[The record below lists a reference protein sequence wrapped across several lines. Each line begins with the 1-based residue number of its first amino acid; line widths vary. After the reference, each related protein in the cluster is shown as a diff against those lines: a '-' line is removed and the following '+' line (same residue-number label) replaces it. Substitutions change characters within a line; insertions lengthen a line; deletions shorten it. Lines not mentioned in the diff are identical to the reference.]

1 VWAAANVD
9 PNAFVDPMTVDFGRA
24 RVNHIVFASGT
35 HRCLGSHLA
44 RLEMKIGVEELLTR
58 LPDIAIAPGE
68 DLVYDNVSVRS
79 VTRFPITFTPKV
91 TASV

>member
-1 VWAAANVD
+1 
-9 PNAFVDPMTVDFGRA
+9 MTVDFGRA

-58 LPDIAIAPGE
+58 LPDIAVAHGE

-79 VTRFPITFTPKV
+79 VTRFPITFTPRV
-91 TASV
+91 AASV